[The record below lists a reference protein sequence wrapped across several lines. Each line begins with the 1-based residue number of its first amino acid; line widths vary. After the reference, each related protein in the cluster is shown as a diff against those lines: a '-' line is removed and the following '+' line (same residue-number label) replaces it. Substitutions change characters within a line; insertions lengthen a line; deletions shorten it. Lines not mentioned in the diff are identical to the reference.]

1 MLSGIAQKF
10 YRDVNK
16 QGIDYDRRQRSP
28 PSTPLRRKSTSMI
41 GRSGNGRPSQ
51 GIDYDRRQRT
61 PPSTPPRRKS
71 TSMIG
76 RSVMGRPSPGFS
88 DEDDEFESRR
98 KPKRFRAGLD
108 DPDEFYSRKRVRVGL
123 DEQPKTKSVR
133 IIRKGSKEASMSI
146 PRRGPF
152 DPPGSLTKRGAFDP
166 PGSRKKQLRKQGN
179 TPKKRLKQKSSSL
192 SSFRGGLNS
201 RIQKKV
207 SGLAPKKLSKKA
219 RWMQKRRADTG
230 KPEWLRWDHPPPEY
244 RLKLALRP
252 QLNSVDQD
260 KGGESEKRTAPKE
273 EELWVLE
280 AWTTG
285 VNARETARKRIVTAL
300 TKHETDLKVNYVR
313 IAIEVETAL
322 FEGLAGKEYTD
333 QLRDVTF
340 NLGSK
345 KNGDFRNRILL
356 EEIDPR
362 SVVKMK
368 AADMASSALRKKRE
382 LSRKKAVEERNSEHI
397 MNKALRGESELKAVL
412 GEDAA
417 NDKAD

>member
-1 MLSGIAQKF
+1 MRPQAIPRRRSAFQIPTKQPRVRPKMRDPSVKRGRPMLSGIAQKF

-16 QGIDYDRRQRSP
+16 QDYDRQHRTP
-28 PSTPLRRKSTSMI
+28 PSTPTRRKSASMI
-41 GRSGNGRPSQ
+41 GRSGMGSISQ
-51 GIDYDRRQRT
+51 
-61 PPSTPPRRKS
+61 
-71 TSMIG
+71 
-76 RSVMGRPSPGFS
+76 GFS

-123 DEQPKTKSVR
+123 DEQPKPKSVR
-133 IIRKGSKEASMSI
+133 VIRKGSKEASMTI
-146 PRRGPF
+146 PRRG
-152 DPPGSLTKRGAFDP
+152 AFEP
-166 PGSRKKQLRKQGN
+166 LESRKKKLMKQVN
-179 TPKKRLKQKSSSL
+179 KPKKRLKQKSSSL
-192 SSFRGGLNS
+192 SSFSGSRFEGNLNS
-201 RIQKKV
+201 RIQRKV
-207 SGLAPKKLSKKA
+207 LPPKKLSKKE
-219 RWMQKRRADTG
+219 RWMQKRRVDTG
-230 KPEWLRWDHPPPEY
+230 KPEWLRWDHPPPEF
-244 RLKLALRP
+244 RLKLLPRP
-252 QLNSVDQD
+252 QPSPEDQD
-260 KGGESEKRTAPKE
+260 TGGEGEKRSPK

-285 VNARETARKRIVTAL
+285 VNVRETARKRIVTAL

-322 FEGLAGKEYTD
+322 FEGLTGKEYTD

-345 KNGDFRNRILL
+345 RNADFRNRILL

-382 LSRKKAVEERNSEHI
+382 LSRKKAREERNSEHI